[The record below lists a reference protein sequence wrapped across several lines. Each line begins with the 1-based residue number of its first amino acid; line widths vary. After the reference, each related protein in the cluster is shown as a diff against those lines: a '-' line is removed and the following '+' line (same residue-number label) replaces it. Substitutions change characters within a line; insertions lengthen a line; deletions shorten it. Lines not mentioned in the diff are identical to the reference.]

1 MSRIMVTE
9 DSASIRLLLRRRLEM
24 AGHEVIEA
32 RDGDDAIQRLES
44 LEPDAYPDLM
54 LLDAMMPRRSGAEVL
69 KLVKAHLP
77 ETPVLVVSAVSDLD
91 LSEEWSEADGY
102 LDKPIDFGELLA
114 RISLLT
120 GGQPRPGSRSP

>member
-1 MSRIMVTE
+1 MVTE

>member
-91 LSEEWSEADGY
+91 LSDEWSEADGY